1 MKSRR
6 RESTSRITGH
16 DTVPLKK
23 IVSGGQ
29 TGVDRGALDAA
40 LEAGVTCGGWC
51 PPGRLAEDGV
61 IPGRYPVRELDH
73 GGYSER
79 TLRNVL
85 DSDGTAIL
93 YYRAI
98 EGGTAHTRDCCVAQG
113 KPFLVIDAARVP
125 SDDAKAQLSAFIMRE
140 NISVLNV
147 AGPRASKWPG
157 AQQYARTVLALVVET
172 TTARQGRRET

>member
-1 MKSRR
+1 M
-6 RESTSRITGH
+6 
-16 DTVPLKK
+16 PLRK

-40 LEAGVTCGGWC
+40 LESNHPCGGWC

-61 IPGRYPVRELDH
+61 IPARYPMTELNH

-93 YYRAI
+93 FDGEI
-98 EGGTAHTRDCCVAQG
+98 EGGTGHTRDHCLARG
-113 KPFLVIDAARVP
+113 KPLLLIDAARTSSSEAAVEIR
-125 SDDAKAQLSAFIMRE
+125 AFIARE
-140 NISVLNV
+140 DIAVLNV
-147 AGPRASKWPG
+147 AGPRASKWPE
-157 AQQYARTVLALVVET
+157 AHDYAYAAVAHLL
-172 TTARQGRRET
+172 QIGRR